1 MVEYV
6 AGNAPPPSPLPPGTG
21 AGTGNRT
28 GDLLVPSLWPFVF
41 QPAGLIRCWTG
52 PLQDFLSTK
61 NRSSDSRAGVCHH
74 ISTKL
79 AFVIIFQQNWAPE
92 EYKLLPVLGIP
103 AGAFF
108 SAKNTSLEFWE
119 HAMSGYCHILSVF
132 IDFGVPGGSHM
143 KI

>member
-61 NRSSDSRAGVCHH
+61 NRSSDSRVGVCHH
-74 ISTKL
+74 ISTEL
-79 AFVIIFQQNWAPE
+79 AFVIIFQ
-92 EYKLLPVLGIP
+92 EYNLSYGGRRVLEGVRQVLGR
-103 AGAFF
+103 GA
-108 SAKNTSLEFWE
+108 
-119 HAMSGYCHILSVF
+119 
-132 IDFGVPGGSHM
+132 PGPG
-143 KI
+143 KG